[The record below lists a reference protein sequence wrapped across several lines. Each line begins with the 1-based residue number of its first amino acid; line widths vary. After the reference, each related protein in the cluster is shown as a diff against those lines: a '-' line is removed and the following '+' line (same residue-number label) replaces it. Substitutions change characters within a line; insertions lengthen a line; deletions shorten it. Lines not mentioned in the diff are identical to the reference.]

1 MNLMPG
7 ETGSGG
13 FQTQRRLP
21 YADKRI
27 DELTQDDIKV
37 RVAGAV
43 IEKTGDILIIDDGT
57 GQVKV
62 MTESPKFDINNVIRV
77 FGRVIPVEGGV
88 EISGEILQDM
98 SDVNMELYKKTH
110 DIEKALGI

>member
-1 MNLMPG
+1 MSDEM
-7 ETGSGG
+7 TGSGG
-13 FQTQRRLP
+13 FQAQKRLP
-21 YADKRI
+21 YADRRI

-43 IEKTGDILIIDDGT
+43 IEKSDDTLIIDDGT

-62 MTESPKFDINNVIRV
+62 MTESPRGFDINNIIRV
-77 FGRVIPVEGGV
+77 FGRVIPVEGGI

-98 SDVNMELYKKTH
+98 SDVNMELYKKTQY
-110 DIEKALGI
+110 IEKALGV